1 MLARKI
7 RDKEECMYCGGEYGQ
22 HHCIWCLDKIKDEVC
37 QEFVGCCESCFYE
50 QKKERYE
57 G

>member
-37 QEFVGCCESCFYE
+37 QEFVGCCESCFNE